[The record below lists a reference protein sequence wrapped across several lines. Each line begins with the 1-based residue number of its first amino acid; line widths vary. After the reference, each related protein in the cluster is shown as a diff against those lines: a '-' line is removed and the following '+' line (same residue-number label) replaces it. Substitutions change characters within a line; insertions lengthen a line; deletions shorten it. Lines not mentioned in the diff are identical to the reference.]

1 MYLATAATG
10 LRIIEKV
17 GLAYSQYTW
26 QFYLVKI
33 FGCVVLTSEPL
44 VQSQLSKSFPPEDLG
59 KIYAFISVI
68 EGFGTL
74 LGSTIY
80 TTAYNM
86 TIHSFTNFIF
96 LLSSIFG
103 TFVLSLFI

>member
-44 VQSQLSKSFPPEDLG
+44 VRSQLSKSFPSEDLG
-59 KIYAFISVI
+59 KLQQIKIIIAI
-68 EGFGTL
+68 L
-74 LGSTIY
+74 K
-80 TTAYNM
+80 
-86 TIHSFTNFIF
+86 
-96 LLSSIFG
+96 
-103 TFVLSLFI
+103 FVYCL